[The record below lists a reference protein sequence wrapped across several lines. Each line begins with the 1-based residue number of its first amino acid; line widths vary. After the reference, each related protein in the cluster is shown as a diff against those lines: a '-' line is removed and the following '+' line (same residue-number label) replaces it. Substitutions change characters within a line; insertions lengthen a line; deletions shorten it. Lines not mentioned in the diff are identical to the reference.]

1 MNHCTDQGCEVSAV
15 LRHGSYLRFGCL
27 QFVFTVMA
35 GDDHEAVDA
44 NVLKLTK
51 KAKVKSKP
59 PTEESTTTTTTT
71 TGPSAADVDVD
82 ADDDATT
89 KMEEDSSD
97 NLK

>member
-1 MNHCTDQGCEVSAV
+1 M
-15 LRHGSYLRFGCL
+15 RHGSYLRFGCL

-59 PTEESTTTTTTT
+59 PTEESTTTTTA
-71 TGPSAADVDVD
+71 PSAADVDVD
-82 ADDDATT
+82 ADDDTAT

-97 NLK
+97 DLK

>member
-59 PTEESTTTTTTT
+59 PTEESTTTTTA
-71 TGPSAADVDVD
+71 PSAADVDVD
-82 ADDDATT
+82 ADDDTAT

-97 NLK
+97 DLK

>member
-59 PTEESTTTTTTT
+59 PTEESTTTTT
-71 TGPSAADVDVD
+71 GPTAADVDVD
-82 ADDDATT
+82 AGDDATT

-97 NLK
+97 DLK